1 MLRHPYRCLL
11 AFGLSL
17 LIGAG
22 PGLAQTSRPADSVD
36 VQTSGPDSLDGVLR
50 RVAFGSC
57 AAEDQPQPFWDA
69 VLADDPDLFLFIGDN
84 VYGDTEDMDT
94 LRAKYAELA
103 GQPGFQRLLETAPV
117 LATWDDHDYGE
128 NDAGKGY
135 PMKEASKDVFMDFF
149 DVPEGAPMR
158 EREGIYHAHTF
169 GPEGRR
175 VQVILLDTRS
185 FRDSL
190 QERPAGA
197 ARDTLGPYMPTDDTT
212 RTMLGEAQWDWLE
225 GQLREPADVRLLV
238 SSVQAIPEEHGWEKW
253 KNLPHERERLF
264 GLIRETGAEG
274 VVLLSGDRHLAE
286 ISRLDADVV
295 GYPLYEV
302 TSSGLNRGG
311 GGRDDE
317 PNRHRL
323 GENFRADNYGL
334 LTLDWDA
341 EPPTLTMEVFDD
353 EGRLGLRER
362 VPLPELR
369 RDAGGTSGR

>member
-1 MLRHPYRCLL
+1 MLNRFALRAWIAGFALVSIAGC
-11 AFGLSL
+11 SNS
-17 LIGAG
+17 GAG
-22 PGLAQTSRPADSVD
+22 LEP
-36 VQTSGPDSLDGVLR
+36 TSGAEAEASLR
-50 RVAFGSC
+50 RIAFGSC

-84 VYGDTEDMDT
+84 VYGDTENMDT
-94 LRAKYAELA
+94 LQAKYAELGA
-103 GQPGFQRLLETAPV
+103 QPGFQQARATMPV
-117 LATWDDHDYGE
+117 LATWDDHDYGV
-128 NDAGKGY
+128 NDGGAGY
-135 PMKEASKDVFMDFF
+135 PMKEGSKEVFMDFF
-149 DVPEGAPMR
+149 DVPEGASMR
-158 EREGIYHAHTF
+158 EHEGIYHAHTF

-185 FRDSL
+185 FRDPL

-197 ARDTLGPYMPTDDTT
+197 ARDTLGPYLPAEDTT
-212 RTMLGEAQWDWLE
+212 RTMLGAAQWAWLE
-225 GQLREPADVRLLV
+225 KELREPADVRLLV
-238 SSVQAIPEEHGWEKW
+238 SSIQAIPEEHGWEKW
-253 KNLPHERERLF
+253 ENLPHERERLF
-264 GLIRETGAEG
+264 GLIRETRAEG

-311 GGRDDE
+311 GGSADE

-341 EPPTLTMEVFDD
+341 GTLTMEVYDD
-353 EGRLGLRER
+353 AGTLGLQEMVALSALTREA
-362 VPLPELR
+362 E
-369 RDAGGTSGR
+369 GTSGP